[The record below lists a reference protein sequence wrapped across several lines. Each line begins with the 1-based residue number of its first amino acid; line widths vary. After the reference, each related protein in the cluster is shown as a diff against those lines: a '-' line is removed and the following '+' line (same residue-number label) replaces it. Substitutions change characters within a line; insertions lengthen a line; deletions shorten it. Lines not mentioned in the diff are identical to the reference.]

1 MFRTLIKRT
10 VFLCWAIMGF
20 FLVTSLYA
28 PTSQAAAINSNISIR
43 STATPTVVLSQPGV
57 SGQFEGH
64 PGTLIGISG
73 SGFTAREVLN
83 LYTTSDSAQQCG
95 AGTNNLQEF
104 TSLTVNA
111 DGTFQLPAT
120 TTWPSSAGTANTTYY
135 ICAINANNTEY
146 AISAASFIVEPP
158 VTATVQSATTVNPG
172 DPVTITGDNWL
183 PAQALTVAIMPTGQ
197 TSVLVNAQTTP
208 DYTGHFSQ
216 TLTFPANTA
225 PGNYSIS
232 VVANNEVTLKFEQ
245 DNAIVVNAPV
255 VPTPTI
261 AAPTPTPTV
270 APTPTPTPTATVTV
284 AGNGG
289 TANSGGGG
297 PSGMSILIFTL
308 GGLGI
313 LMVVVGIIMFAA
325 YSQAAPI

>member
-10 VFLCWAIMGF
+10 VFIGWAIIGF

-28 PTSQAAAINSNISIR
+28 PTLQAAAVNSNVSIR
-43 STATPTVVLSQPGV
+43 PTATPTVVLSQPGV

-73 SGFTAREVLN
+73 SGFTAGEVLN
-83 LYTTSDSAQQCG
+83 LYTTSDNAEQCG

-104 TSLTVNA
+104 TSLTVKT

-120 TTWPSSAGTANTTYY
+120 TTWPASADTTNTTYY
-135 ICAINANNTEY
+135 ICAINANSTER
-146 AISAASFIVEPP
+146 AISAASFIVAPP
-158 VTATVQSATTVNPG
+158 VTAVASATTVNPG
-172 DPVTITGDNWL
+172 DQVTISGDNWL
-183 PAQALTVAIMPTGQ
+183 PAQTLTVAIMPTGQ
-197 TSVLVNAQTTP
+197 TSELVNGQTTP
-208 DYTGHFSQ
+208 DNTGHFSL

-225 PGNYSIS
+225 PGNYNIS

-245 DNAIVVNAPV
+245 DNAIVVSA
-255 VPTPTI
+255 I
-261 AAPTPTPTV
+261 ATAAPTV
-270 APTPTPTPTATVTV
+270 APTPTPTIAPTPTPTATVAV

-289 TANSGGGG
+289 TTNSGSSG
-297 PSGMSILIFTL
+297 PSGMSILIFAL

-325 YSQAAPI
+325 YSRAAPI